1 MEAKAVSRYVR
12 VSPRKARI
20 VLNQIRGKNVIAAL
34 ETLRFTNRAVAEVVE
49 KTLNSAIANA
59 GQKGY
64 SNPVNLVVKAC
75 FADEGPTIKRIRPRS
90 KGSASRINKRT
101 SHITVIVSTREEA

>member
-64 SNPVNLVVKAC
+64 ALLMRVQPL
-75 FADEGPTIKRIRPRS
+75 
-90 KGSASRINKRT
+90 SAFVLALRAL
-101 SHITVIVSTREEA
+101 HLVSTNARVTLP